1 MKEIYQF
8 AQETKK
14 QLKREDIIAKRK
26 VTKPKGMP
34 DLSTRYGKL
43 QDEVWNQQLVEADL
57 QPNALLANELT
68 DEELLQNAVAVEA
81 NEIYENKRL
90 NTESLQTLLDPKG
103 WMTSEAIGYF
113 CKVYKRNTR
122 IPSLFI

>member
-1 MKEIYQF
+1 
-8 AQETKK
+8 
-14 QLKREDIIAKRK
+14 
-26 VTKPKGMP
+26 MP

-81 NEIYENKRL
+81 NEMYENKRL
-90 NTESLQTLLDPKG
+90 NTESFQTLLDPKNG
-103 WMTSEAIGYF
+103 
-113 CKVYKRNTR
+113 
-122 IPSLFI
+122 